1 MMSDKVYSIRDMEV
15 ISGVRAHTIRMWER
29 RYSLLKPWRT
39 DTNIR
44 YYDDRD
50 LRRLM
55 NIAFLVARNYKISR
69 IAQLEDDHL
78 RKLVLAQEEQ
88 SPDDEAYIGRLVM
101 YMLHFESRQF
111 SHLLDEVIVRF
122 GFDEAVF
129 RVVFPFLRKV
139 GIFWQVGSV
148 YPAQEHFISS
158 LIRHRFICELEKW
171 QKEAA
176 GELTILFFL
185 HENEM
190 HDLLLLFYAVMAARR
205 GFRIL
210 YLGQN
215 VPLQDLGQMATITP
229 IDYVMTVFTNAI
241 EDSQLAS
248 LVSGM
253 ALQLPGKRFIVTGA
267 RLKQHQLTL
276 PEGFTVIGDNKDLSR
291 LFDTL

>member
-1 MMSDKVYSIRDMEV
+1 MSDKVYSIRDMEV

-44 YYDDRD
+44 YYDDLD

-55 NIAFLVARNYKISR
+55 NIAFLVARNHKISK
-69 IAQLEDDHL
+69 IAQLEDDRL
-78 RKLVLAQEEQ
+78 RKLVLEQEEQ

-101 YMLHFESRQF
+101 HMLHFESRQF

-158 LIRHRFICELEKW
+158 LIRHRFICELDEW
-171 QKEAA
+171 QKKGA
-176 GELTILFFL
+176 GDLTMLFFL

-190 HDLLLLFYAVMAARR
+190 HDLLLLFYAIMAARK

-215 VPLQDLGQMATITP
+215 VPLQDLGQMATMTP

-241 EDSQLAS
+241 EDSQLAG

-253 ALQLPGKRFIVTGA
+253 ARQLPGKRFIITGA

-276 PEGFTVIGDNKDLSR
+276 PEGFTVIGDDQDFNR
-291 LFDTL
+291 LFDGL